1 MKRTTCLLATLGL
14 GLVLAQAA
22 VPGVAAAKVAAA
34 PAKAA
39 KGPAKPKPEAQ
50 VLRADAKAYL
60 DNLAKTPR
68 PPFTDATIAQIRKI
82 PPQVI
87 EKMMSAAEAP
97 VPALALDRKLTMP
110 GPGGTM
116 DLRLF
121 DPRADRGPGPV
132 VVFYHGGGMVVGSIG
147 THAALAAEMARQLD
161 LPVVSVE
168 YRLAPEHKWPA
179 APDDAEAAARWVAAN
194 GAALGREA
202 SSLVL
207 TGDSAGGNLTLLT
220 AIALRDKPAAV
231 PVKMMI
237 PIYPMTDASKPYPS
251 TLLYSDGYGLST
263 VDMGYYQRAYAAKV
277 DSPRHS
283 PLLNDLKGLPPTVLV
298 TASFDPLRDGG
309 RAFAAKLIQAGVKV
323 SYYEAAGNIH
333 GFATYRKA
341 IPSAQADLDAV
352 LALSRAMLAAP
363 K

>member
-1 MKRTTCLLATLGL
+1 MKRTATAVLAVLGL
-14 GLVLAQAA
+14 AI
-22 VPGVAAAKVAAA
+22 A
-34 PAKAA
+34 PAALPNVALA
-39 KGPAKPKPEAQ
+39 KGSAKAVAMPKPEAQ
-50 VLRADAKAYL
+50 VLRADAKVFL
-60 DNLAKTPR
+60 DALAKTPR
-68 PPFTDATIAQIRKI
+68 PPMNDAMIAQIRKI

-87 EKMMSAAEAP
+87 EKMMGASE
-97 VPALALDRKLTMP
+97 VPLGSLAIDKKLTMP
-110 GPGGTM
+110 GPGGAM

-121 DPRADRGPGPV
+121 DSRAERAPGPV
-132 VVFYHGGGMVVGSIG
+132 VVFYHGGGFVVGSIG
-147 THAALAAEMARQLD
+147 THAALAAEMSRQLD

-194 GAALGREA
+194 GTALGREA
-202 SSLVL
+202 TSLVL

-220 AIALRDKPAAV
+220 AVALRDKPAAV

-251 TLLYSDGYGLST
+251 SLLYSDGYGLST
-263 VDMGYYQRAYAAKV
+263 VDMGYYNKAYLPDVK
-277 DSPRHS
+277 SPRHS
-283 PLLNDLKGLPPTVLV
+283 PLLNDLAGLPPTVLV

-309 RAFAAKLIQAGVKV
+309 RAFAAKLAQAGVKV
-323 SYYEAAGNIH
+323 SYYEASGNIH

-341 IPSAQADLDAV
+341 IPSAQADLDMV
-352 LALSRAMLAAP
+352 MALSRAMLAG